1 MFKDFADSIAVFIK
15 NEDRILPALSR
26 KIAERA
32 VSIQEISPFDGLK
45 NLGANALV
53 DFTNNLF
60 RRSDNGDIQQRM
72 MTLEMLVS
80 SLLAFESGDPRD
92 TIFAVLS
99 LAKDTHRMSK
109 ETGERELD
117 KRLQPIYEKD
127 KKCLLDVYTDFIEY
141 CIGESKSLD
150 ILLRHWAPS
159 GEKERKK
166 KRLLGDKQK
175 ETEEEEEELPTW
187 IPLISKSSHGSP
199 SQRAGGR
206 IGGDSFVGTSLRTGQ
221 RNYSATLDLLPNI
234 EFGRLQI
241 EEDNVTQ
248 QEEEE
253 NNEKKDNK
261 KYKGKKQRKKE
272 KLERKKQR
280 ENKKKQKKGKQSDG
294 QGKEQ
299 EVEKKKHCYP
309 KKYNG
314 HLFVKGLRIGR
325 IKELAP
331 RSPQGMIF
339 HEAFDMAKFD
349 QKWWNRYQE
358 WAHDIPRVPEDF
370 WRTLVADRG
379 FDGTN
384 PPSWF
389 PRAFMEC
396 LNNLWANGDLRPD
409 DVIGLPRANSMAKL
423 YLSRVKEVMWER
435 KFVRIDLNERKDTY
449 GLLPPQANE
458 KDIICVL
465 FGCSVPVVL
474 REKEEEDGTYFQM
487 VGECYIHN
495 MMEGEAVSGKAW
507 IYPYEDAEC
516 FELR

>member
-1 MFKDFADSIAVFIK
+1 M
-15 NEDRILPALSR
+15 
-26 KIAERA
+26 
-32 VSIQEISPFDGLK
+32 
-45 NLGANALV
+45 
-53 DFTNNLF
+53 
-60 RRSDNGDIQQRM
+60 
-72 MTLEMLVS
+72 
-80 SLLAFESGDPRD
+80 
-92 TIFAVLS
+92 
-99 LAKDTHRMSK
+99 
-109 ETGERELD
+109 
-117 KRLQPIYEKD
+117 
-127 KKCLLDVYTDFIEY
+127 KK
-141 CIGESKSLD
+141 
-150 ILLRHWAPS
+150 ILLT
-159 GEKERKK
+159 
-166 KRLLGDKQK
+166 DKIK
-175 ETEEEEEELPTW
+175 EEEEEEEDLPTW

-221 RNYSATLDLLPNI
+221 RNYSATLDLLPKI
-234 EFGRLQI
+234 DFGRLQVEGDNATHQK
-241 EEDNVTQ
+241 EERHR
-248 QEEEE
+248 EKE
-253 NNEKKDNK
+253 NKRH
-261 KYKGKKQRKKE
+261 KGKKEKRKERKERKQQKKE
-272 KLERKKQR
+272 KHTE
-280 ENKKKQKKGKQSDG
+280 S
-294 QGKEQ
+294 QGKEN
-299 EVEKKKHCYP
+299 ETEKTKHCRNHP
-309 KKYNG
+309 KYNG
-314 HLFVKGLRIGR
+314 RLFVKGLRIGK

-358 WAHDIPRVPEDF
+358 WAHNIPRVPEDF

-409 DVIGLPRANSMAKL
+409 DVIGLPRANGMAKL
-423 YLSRVKEVMWER
+423 YLARVKEVMWER
-435 KFVRIDLNERKDTY
+435 KFVRIDLNEKKDTY

-474 REKEEEDGTYFQM
+474 REQEKDGTTYFQM

-495 MMEGEAVSGKAW
+495 MMEGEAVSGKEW
-507 IYPYEDAEC
+507 IHPYDDSEC